1 MCIRDRYQRRV
12 HGSEQIRILAMG
24 GNSTMKK
31 LYTIPLI
38 PLRGLTVFPNVV
50 VHFDVGRKKSIAAIE
65 QAMLEEQEVF
75 LVAQKDLAVEDPNKD
90 EIYSIGT
97 ICRIKQI
104 LKMND
109 NSIRVLVEGVV
120 KGQITEYMEENKY
133 LKVSVKELNDKAI
146 KDEELEAYIKVLK
159 KQFLKLVKLTTES
172 YFEPIKL
179 LEPLEKPIQFVD
191 MIAAYA
197 ITDEK
202 LKQEILETTDIKLR
216 IEKVLSRLK
225 VEITIASIQRK
236 LENKVRDKVTKEQK
250 EYYLR
255 EQIKAMQE
263 ELGEDSEEVDEI
275 EKYQDKIDKIKINKQ
290 VKEKLNHEL
299 SRLKSMNSSSAES
312 NVIRTYLDWVF
323 DIPFGK
329 YTKETIDIGQV
340 RKILNNEHYGLEDV
354 KDRIIEYLAVK
365 KFSKSQKG
373 PILCLVGPPGVGKT
387 SIARS
392 IAKAINRKYSR
403 ISLGGVRD
411 EAEIRGHRKT
421 YVGAIPGRIVYAV
434 KESKTM
440 NPLILFDE
448 IDKINSDYK
457 GDPSDALL
465 EIFDNEQNKDFR
477 DSYLEIPMN
486 LSKAMFIATANTLET
501 IPRPLLDRI
510 EIIEVSGYT
519 YEEKFNIAKNHLI
532 NKIFNDLYI
541 KNKFIDIEDDA
552 IRHVIEG
559 YTRESGVRGLE
570 RKLTSL
576 IRKSI
581 AEMIKDNKDKI
592 IINKKKVE
600 ELLGKTLFDL
610 NRADKIDKIGV
621 VNGMAW
627 TAYGGDTLPIEAM
640 VMSGSGK
647 LELTGKLGEVMRES
661 AKTAYSYVR
670 ANAVKFGIKDTFY
683 KEKDI
688 HIHAPEG
695 AVPKDGPSA
704 GVTMVTALV
713 SALSGKKVKH
723 NVAMTGEVTLTGQVL
738 PIGGLKEKSLAA
750 YRAGLDTIIIPK
762 ENEKD
767 IDKIPDSIRN
777 NLNIISAKEVN
788 EVLKNALIG
797 ENVNENQT
805 IRIYNFSS
813 KAQSVSRGQQK

>member
-1 MCIRDRYQRRV
+1 
-12 HGSEQIRILAMG
+12 
-24 GNSTMKK
+24 MKK

-38 PLRGLTVFPNVV
+38 PLRGLTVFPSVV
-50 VHFDVGRKKSIAAIE
+50 VHFDVGREKSIAAIE

-75 LVAQKDLAVEDPNKD
+75 LAAQKDSAIEDPSKD
-90 EIYSIGT
+90 DIYTIGT
-97 ICRIKQI
+97 ICKIKQI

-109 NSIRVLVEGVV
+109 NSIRVLVEGKVRG
-120 KGQITEYMEENKY
+120 KITEYIDEEKDY
-133 LKVSVKELNDKAI
+133 IKVSVEEINVEI
-146 KDEELEAYIKVLK
+146 VKDEKLEAYIKYLDK
-159 KQFLKLVKLTTES
+159 EFIKLVKLTNES
-172 YFEPIKL
+172 YLEALKAI
-179 LEPLEKPIQFVD
+179 EPLEKPEEFVD
-191 MIAAYA
+191 MIASYA
-197 ITDEK
+197 LTDEK
-202 LKQEILETTDIKLR
+202 VKQEILEILDIKTR
-216 IEKVLSRLK
+216 IEKILERLK
-225 VEITIASIQRK
+225 IEISIAALQKK
-236 LENKVRDKVTKEQK
+236 LEGKVKNKVSKEQK

-255 EQIKAMQE
+255 EQLKAIQE
-263 ELGEDSEEVDEI
+263 ELGEDETEQNQL
-275 EKYQDKIDKIKINKQ
+275 EKYKERIDKSKLTKEG
-290 VKEKLNHEL
+290 KEKLSNEL
-299 SRLKSMNSSSAES
+299 LRLKNMSLSSSEA
-312 NVIRTYLDWVF
+312 NVIRTYLDWVL
-323 DIPFGK
+323 DIPWGK
-329 YTKETIDIGQV
+329 YSKESIDV
-340 RKILNNEHYGLEDV
+340 VKAREVLDNEHYGLDDV
-354 KDRIIEYLAVK
+354 KDRVIEYLAVK

-403 ISLGGVRD
+403 ISLGGMRD

-421 YVGAIPGRIVYAV
+421 YVGAIPGRIAYAL

-465 EIFDNEQNKDFR
+465 EILDNEQNKDFR

-486 LSKAMFIATANTLET
+486 LSRAMFIATANTLDT
-501 IPRPLLDRI
+501 IPRPLLDRM
-510 EIIEVSGYT
+510 EVIEVTGYT

-532 NKIFNDLYI
+532 NKILDDLDI
-541 KNKFIDIEDDA
+541 DRKLIDIKDSA
-552 IRHVIEG
+552 IKEVIEG

-570 RKLTSL
+570 RKLSSL
-576 IRKSI
+576 IRKAL
-581 AEMIKDNKDKI
+581 AEILKSNKEKI
-592 IINKKKVE
+592 SINKKKVE
-600 ELLGKTLFDL
+600 ELLGKRLFDF
-610 NRADKIDKIGV
+610 DKIDKLDKIGV

-640 VMSGSGK
+640 VMSGNGK
-647 LELTGKLGEVMRES
+647 LELTGKLGEVMQES

-670 ANAVKFGIKDTFY
+670 ANANKFGIKDNFY
-683 KEKDI
+683 KDKDI

-713 SALSGKKVKH
+713 SALSGKKVRH
-723 NVAMTGEVTLTGQVL
+723 NVAMTGEVTLTGRVL

-767 IDKIPDSIRN
+767 IDKIPHSIRSS
-777 NLNIISAKEVN
+777 LNIIPAEEVN
-788 EVLKNALIG
+788 EVLNNALIG
-797 ENVNENQT
+797 EDNNEN
-805 IRIYNFSS
+805 
-813 KAQSVSRGQQK
+813 

>member
-1 MCIRDRYQRRV
+1 
-12 HGSEQIRILAMG
+12 MG
-24 GNSTMKK
+24 GNSKMKK
-31 LYTIPLI
+31 IYTIPLI

-50 VHFDVGRKKSIAAIE
+50 VHFDVGREKSIAAIE

-75 LVAQKDLAVEDPNKD
+75 LAAQKDSAIENPSKD
-90 EIYSIGT
+90 EIYTIGT
-97 ICRIKQI
+97 ICKIKQI

-109 NSIRVLVEGVV
+109 NSIRVLVEGKVRG
-120 KGQITEYMEENKY
+120 KITEYIDEEKEY
-133 LKVSVKELNDKAI
+133 IKVSVEEINVEVVR
-146 KDEELEAYIKVLK
+146 DEELEAYVKYLDKEFI
-159 KQFLKLVKLTTES
+159 KLVKLTNES
-172 YFEPIKL
+172 YLEALKAI
-179 LEPLEKPIQFVD
+179 EPLDKPEEFVD
-191 MIAAYA
+191 MIASYA

-202 LKQEILETTDIKLR
+202 VKQEILEILDIKTR
-216 IEKVLSRLK
+216 IEKILERLK
-225 VEITIASIQRK
+225 IEISIAALQKK
-236 LENKVRDKVTKEQK
+236 LEGKVKNKVSKEQK

-255 EQIKAMQE
+255 EQLKVIQE
-263 ELGEDSEEVDEI
+263 ELGEDEAEQNQL
-275 EKYQDKIDKIKINKQ
+275 EKYKERIDKSKITKEG
-290 VKEKLNHEL
+290 KEKLSSEL
-299 SRLKSMNSSSAES
+299 SRLKNMSSSSSEA
-312 NVIRTYLDWVF
+312 NVIRTYLDWVL
-323 DIPFGK
+323 DIPWGK
-329 YTKETIDIGQV
+329 YSKESIDV
-340 RKILNNEHYGLEDV
+340 VKAREVLDNEHYGLDDV

-403 ISLGGVRD
+403 ISLGGMRD

-421 YVGAIPGRIVYAV
+421 YVGAIPGRIAYAL

-465 EIFDNEQNKDFR
+465 EVLDNEQNKDFR

-486 LSKAMFIATANTLET
+486 LSKAMFIATANTLDT
-501 IPRPLLDRI
+501 IPRPLLDRM
-510 EIIEVSGYT
+510 EVIEVTGYT
-519 YEEKFNIAKNHLI
+519 YEEKFNIAKNHLV
-532 NKIFNDLYI
+532 NKILDDLDI
-541 KNKFIDIEDDA
+541 DRNLIDIKDSA
-552 IRHVIEG
+552 IKEVIEG

-570 RKLTSL
+570 RKLSSL
-576 IRKSI
+576 IRKAL
-581 AEMIKDNKDKI
+581 AEMLKSNKEKI
-592 IINKKKVE
+592 SINKKKVE
-600 ELLGKTLFDL
+600 ELLGKRLFDF
-610 NRADKIDKIGV
+610 NKIDKLDKIGV

-640 VMSGSGK
+640 VMSGNGK
-647 LELTGKLGEVMRES
+647 LELTGKLGEVMQES

-670 ANAVKFGIKDTFY
+670 ANANKFGIKDNFY
-683 KEKDI
+683 KEKDV

-713 SALSGKKVKH
+713 SALSGKKVRH
-723 NVAMTGEVTLTGQVL
+723 NVAMTGEVTLTGRVL

-767 IDKIPDSIRN
+767 IDKIPHSIRSS
-777 NLNIISAKEVN
+777 LNIIPAEEVN
-788 EVLKNALIG
+788 EVLNNALIG
-797 ENVNENQT
+797 EDTNEN
-805 IRIYNFSS
+805 
-813 KAQSVSRGQQK
+813 

>member
-1 MCIRDRYQRRV
+1 
-12 HGSEQIRILAMG
+12 
-24 GNSTMKK
+24 MKK

-38 PLRGLTVFPNVV
+38 PLRGLTVFPSVV
-50 VHFDVGRKKSIAAIE
+50 VHFDVGREKSIAAIE

-75 LVAQKDLAVEDPNKD
+75 LAAQKDSAIEDPSKD
-90 EIYSIGT
+90 DIYTIGT
-97 ICRIKQI
+97 ICKIKQI

-109 NSIRVLVEGVV
+109 NSIRVLVEGKVRG
-120 KGQITEYMEENKY
+120 KITEYIDEEKDY
-133 LKVSVKELNDKAI
+133 IKVSVEEINVEI
-146 KDEELEAYIKVLK
+146 VRDEKLEAYIKYLDK
-159 KQFLKLVKLTTES
+159 EFIKLVKLTNES
-172 YFEPIKL
+172 YLEALKAI
-179 LEPLEKPIQFVD
+179 EPLEKPEEFVD
-191 MIAAYA
+191 MIASYA
-197 ITDEK
+197 LTDEK
-202 LKQEILETTDIKLR
+202 VKQEILEILDIKTR
-216 IEKVLSRLK
+216 IEKILERLK
-225 VEITIASIQRK
+225 IEISIAALQKK
-236 LENKVRDKVTKEQK
+236 LEGKVKNKVSKEQK

-255 EQIKAMQE
+255 EQLKAIQE
-263 ELGEDSEEVDEI
+263 ELGEDETEQNQL
-275 EKYQDKIDKIKINKQ
+275 EKYKERIDKSKLTKEG
-290 VKEKLNHEL
+290 KEKLSNEL
-299 SRLKSMNSSSAES
+299 LRLKNMSLSSSEA
-312 NVIRTYLDWVF
+312 NVIRTYLDWVL
-323 DIPFGK
+323 DIPWGK
-329 YTKETIDIGQV
+329 YSKESIDV
-340 RKILNNEHYGLEDV
+340 VKAREVLDDEHYGLDDV
-354 KDRIIEYLAVK
+354 QDRVIEYLAVK

-403 ISLGGVRD
+403 ISLGGMRD

-421 YVGAIPGRIVYAV
+421 YVGAIPGRIAYAL

-465 EIFDNEQNKDFR
+465 EILDNEQNKDFR

-486 LSKAMFIATANTLET
+486 LSRAMFIATANTLDT
-501 IPRPLLDRI
+501 IPRPLLDRM
-510 EIIEVSGYT
+510 EVIEVTGYT

-532 NKIFNDLYI
+532 NKILDDLDI
-541 KNKFIDIEDDA
+541 DRKLIDIKDSA
-552 IRHVIEG
+552 IKEVIEG

-570 RKLTSL
+570 RKLSSL
-576 IRKSI
+576 IRKAL
-581 AEMIKDNKDKI
+581 AEILKSNKEKI
-592 IINKKKVE
+592 SINKKKVE
-600 ELLGKTLFDL
+600 ELLGKRLFDF
-610 NRADKIDKIGV
+610 DKIDKLDKIGV

-640 VMSGSGK
+640 VMSGNGK
-647 LELTGKLGEVMRES
+647 LELTGKLGEVMQES

-670 ANAVKFGIKDTFY
+670 ANANKFGIKDNFY
-683 KEKDI
+683 KDKDI

-713 SALSGKKVKH
+713 SALSGKKVRH
-723 NVAMTGEVTLTGQVL
+723 NVAMTGEVTLTGRVL

-767 IDKIPDSIRN
+767 IDKIPHSIRSS
-777 NLNIISAKEVN
+777 LNIIPAEEVN
-788 EVLKNALIG
+788 EVLNNALIG
-797 ENVNENQT
+797 EDNNEN
-805 IRIYNFSS
+805 
-813 KAQSVSRGQQK
+813 

>member
-1 MCIRDRYQRRV
+1 
-12 HGSEQIRILAMG
+12 
-24 GNSTMKK
+24 MKK

-38 PLRGLTVFPNVV
+38 PLRGLTVFPSVV
-50 VHFDVGRKKSIAAIE
+50 VHFDVGREKSIAAIE

-75 LVAQKDLAVEDPNKD
+75 LAAQKDSAIEDPSKD
-90 EIYSIGT
+90 DIYTIGT
-97 ICRIKQI
+97 ICKIKQI

-109 NSIRVLVEGVV
+109 NSIRVLVEGKVRG
-120 KGQITEYMEENKY
+120 KITEYIDEEKDY
-133 LKVSVKELNDKAI
+133 IKVSVEEINVEI
-146 KDEELEAYIKVLK
+146 VRDEKLDAYIKYLDK
-159 KQFLKLVKLTTES
+159 EFIKLVKLTNES
-172 YFEPIKL
+172 YLEALKAI
-179 LEPLEKPIQFVD
+179 EPLEKPEEFVD
-191 MIAAYA
+191 MIASYA
-197 ITDEK
+197 LTDEK
-202 LKQEILETTDIKLR
+202 VKQEILEILDIKTR
-216 IEKVLSRLK
+216 IEKILERLK
-225 VEITIASIQRK
+225 IEISIAALQKK
-236 LENKVRDKVTKEQK
+236 LEGKVKNKVSKEQK

-255 EQIKAMQE
+255 EQLKAIQE
-263 ELGEDSEEVDEI
+263 ELGEDETEQNQL
-275 EKYQDKIDKIKINKQ
+275 EKYKERIDKSKLTKEG
-290 VKEKLNHEL
+290 KEKLSNEL
-299 SRLKSMNSSSAES
+299 LRLKNMSSSSSEA
-312 NVIRTYLDWVF
+312 NVIRTYLDWVL
-323 DIPFGK
+323 DIPWGK
-329 YTKETIDIGQV
+329 YSKESIDV
-340 RKILNNEHYGLEDV
+340 VKAREVLDDEHYGLDDV
-354 KDRIIEYLAVK
+354 KDRVIEYLAVK

-403 ISLGGVRD
+403 ISLGGMRD

-421 YVGAIPGRIVYAV
+421 YVGAIPGRIAYAL

-465 EIFDNEQNKDFR
+465 EILDNEQNKDFR

-486 LSKAMFIATANTLET
+486 LSRAMFIATANTLDT
-501 IPRPLLDRI
+501 IPRPLLDRM
-510 EIIEVSGYT
+510 EVIEVTGYT

-532 NKIFNDLYI
+532 NKILDDLDI
-541 KNKFIDIEDDA
+541 DRKLIDIKDSA
-552 IRHVIEG
+552 IKEVIEG

-570 RKLTSL
+570 RKLSSL
-576 IRKSI
+576 IRKAL
-581 AEMIKDNKDKI
+581 AEILKSNKEKI
-592 IINKKKVE
+592 SINKKKVE
-600 ELLGKTLFDL
+600 ELLGKRLFDF
-610 NRADKIDKIGV
+610 DKIDKLDKIGV

-640 VMSGSGK
+640 VMSGNGK
-647 LELTGKLGEVMRES
+647 LELTGKLGEVMQES

-670 ANAVKFGIKDTFY
+670 ANANKFGIKDNFY
-683 KEKDI
+683 KDKDI

-713 SALSGKKVKH
+713 SALSGKKVRH
-723 NVAMTGEVTLTGQVL
+723 NVAMTGEVTLTGRVL

-767 IDKIPDSIRN
+767 IDKIPHSIRSS
-777 NLNIISAKEVN
+777 LNIIPAEEVN
-788 EVLKNALIG
+788 EVLNNALIG
-797 ENVNENQT
+797 EDNNEN
-805 IRIYNFSS
+805 
-813 KAQSVSRGQQK
+813 